1 MGSSLT
7 KIDIHL
13 VFHIKSTGIP
23 MRKEDLPRIFQ
34 YLGGIIKG
42 MNGIPLEIGGVT
54 NHIHILTSLPKNIAL
69 TDFVRNIKANSS
81 KWIKQIDPYYLKF
94 SWQDGY
100 GAFSVSPSL
109 LEKTINYIRR
119 QEEHHHKLTFEEEYK
134 IFLEQYG
141 IQYDEKY
148 AFND

>member
-34 YLGGIIKG
+34 YIGGIIKG

-81 KWIKQIDPYYLKF
+81 K
-94 SWQDGY
+94 
-100 GAFSVSPSL
+100 
-109 LEKTINYIRR
+109 
-119 QEEHHHKLTFEEEYK
+119 
-134 IFLEQYG
+134 
-141 IQYDEKY
+141 
-148 AFND
+148 